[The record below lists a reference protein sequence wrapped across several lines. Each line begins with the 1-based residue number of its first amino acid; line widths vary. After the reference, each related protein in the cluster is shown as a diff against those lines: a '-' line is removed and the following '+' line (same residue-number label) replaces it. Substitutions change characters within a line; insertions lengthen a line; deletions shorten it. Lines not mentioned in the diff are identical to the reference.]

1 MFQRRQRRFRRRQNS
16 RGHTVHSN
24 GNAQS
29 RLRSNSFSND
39 QKRNNFRSPQ
49 SAEKLLEK
57 YTTLA
62 KEAISF
68 GDKTLSENY
77 FQHAD
82 HFMRIIE
89 DKNKNRNQNKTNV
102 VEKSNEDIKNF
113 SKDTNI
119 KLEDSTE
126 NKE

>member
-16 RGHTVHSN
+16 RSHTIHSN
-24 GNAQS
+24 GSEQS

-68 GDKTLSENY
+68 GD
-77 FQHAD
+77 
-82 HFMRIIE
+82 
-89 DKNKNRNQNKTNV
+89 
-102 VEKSNEDIKNF
+102 
-113 SKDTNI
+113 
-119 KLEDSTE
+119 
-126 NKE
+126 